1 MNVKKDLSY
10 AFSLSRIC
18 LRLFG
23 VWPDPDGSLNIFRP
37 NIRFMIVTCILSFYV
52 IVPQLSNTFHAWGNV
67 DRMVAHIAS
76 ANFSIM
82 ALCKLFATWYHG
94 KKLQT
99 LMASVMTDWI
109 NSTNDRERN
118 TMLRLAK
125 RGRSLSSR
133 CYILVIIT
141 LLFYTCFNLV
151 KFYQNIHLSQRSLVY
166 SFVYPYN
173 SQESPSYEITF
184 AIQLSGGICTGL
196 INCTVDTFVSI
207 FLLHICAQLIN
218 LRMTLNNLVDEL
230 ANKLISIPKFKEG
243 IGAVAVRHN
252 HLIRNAKTIDNCY
265 SLVLLVHMLAA
276 TFQLCFQ
283 TFQVYT
289 IITDKLDVSAFKTAF
304 LTFYIACV
312 LSQLYIYCYS
322 AERLITE
329 STNMAYSVYKCKWYS
344 IPAKDVKNLIF
355 IGYGSLIP
363 LNLTAGGFGIF
374 SMKMFGATVKTA
386 MGYLSMLMTM
396 KEN

>member
-10 AFSLSRIC
+10 AFSLSRLC

-23 VWPDPDGSLNIFRP
+23 VWPDPDASLNIFRS
-37 NIRFMIVTCILSFYV
+37 NIRFIIVTCILSFYV
-52 IVPQLSNTFHAWGNV
+52 IVPQLTNTFCAWGNV
-67 DRMVAHIAS
+67 DRMVTHIAS
-76 ANFSIM
+76 ANYSIM

-94 KKLQT
+94 KKIQT
-99 LMASVMTDWI
+99 LMTSVMTDWI
-109 NSTNDRERN
+109 NSTNGRERN
-118 TMLRLAK
+118 TMLRLAR

-133 CYILVIIT
+133 YYIILIIT
-141 LLFYTCFNLV
+141 LLFYMCFNLV
-151 KFYQNIHLSQRSLVY
+151 KFYRNIHLSQRSLVY

-173 SQESPSYEITF
+173 SQKSPNYEITF

-196 INCTVDTFVSI
+196 INCTVDSFISI
-207 FLLHICAQLIN
+207 LLLHICAQLIN

-289 IITDKLDVSAFKTAF
+289 IITDKLNVSAFKTAF
-304 LTFYIACV
+304 LTSYIALV

-329 STNMAYSVYKCKWYS
+329 STNMAYGVFECKWYN
-344 IPAKDVKNLIF
+344 IPAKDAKDLMLIV
-355 IGYGSLIP
+355 YRSTIP
-363 LNLTAGGFGIF
+363 LKLTAGKFATFSLELFGI
-374 SMKMFGATVKTA
+374 AIKTS
-386 MGYLSMLMTM
+386 MGYLSALLTIR
-396 KEN
+396 E